1 MSNHVESV
9 DHVVMSNQK
18 LATLHA
24 KMIHFDIGLFT
35 LILLPFL
42 LIIEKF
48 IAPKTRGHLWR
59 AAAVWIVKTT
69 FAHNQ
74 IIIKTLH
81 RENIRTNDPVIYA
94 VNHPSEM
101 DAFYLLTI
109 LGPNNIFFIA
119 PLKQFNPLLAT
130 WLKKMEAVSV
140 RRDSVDDKRYPHDH
154 TKQKAIKLAIHR
166 LHQGKSLLI
175 FPEGH
180 IELLHVLHYFHTGA
194 ARISLGSHTPIIPVS
209 ICNADKVFPDG
220 HHVFP
225 GLITISF
232 GRPIEQPRKFS
243 NYTNYSKI
251 KTLALRNKIEK
262 AIVDHLP
269 SRYLPEFYHLETK
282 KIGVFLDI
290 DRTVYAGF
298 SQKDLVKYLFQLH
311 KVNYADAFKI
321 FYWLF
326 LEKIHEL
333 KHRDL
338 MRKSLLILRGWDIGE
353 LNHVV
358 DEIFHQ
364 RMIKNIQY
372 GLLPIIKDHAE
383 NGHSIVFV
391 SEVIHPL
398 AQEFKNF
405 FQGRATLDTRL
416 EAEHHHYT
424 GDVDCLCYKEEK
436 ARLLQ
441 EFAER
446 THIDLNKS
454 YAYADSGSDIPFLK
468 LVKHPV
474 AINPDEKLL
483 TYAQRHKFTILEDA
497 S

>member
-1 MSNHVESV
+1 MGQNNRQS
-9 DHVVMSNQK
+9 K
-18 LATLHA
+18 LAKFHA
-24 KMIHFDIGLFT
+24 KMLHFDVGLFT
-35 LILLPFL
+35 LIFLPFL
-42 LIIEKF
+42 IIIEKF
-48 IAPKTRGHLWR
+48 MVPETRGNLWR
-59 AAAVWIVKTT
+59 RAAVWIVKTM

-74 IIIKTLH
+74 IPIKIIH
-81 RENIRTNDPVIYA
+81 GENIRTNEPVIYA
-94 VNHPSEM
+94 ANHPSDM
-101 DAFYLLTI
+101 DAFLLLTK
-109 LGPNNIFFIA
+109 LGPNIIFFTA
-119 PLKQFNPLLAT
+119 PLKQFNPLLAV

-140 RRDSVDDKRYPHDH
+140 RRDPVDDKRYPHDH
-154 TKQKAIKLAIHR
+154 SKREAIKLATHR
-166 LHQGKSLLI
+166 LHQGKSILI

-209 ICNADKVFPDG
+209 ICDADKVFPDG

-232 GRPIEQPRKFS
+232 GRPIPAPQKIS
-243 NYTNYSKI
+243 NYANYSKI
-251 KTLALRNKIEK
+251 KTLTLRNRIEN
-262 AIVDHLP
+262 AITENLP
-269 SRYLPEFYHLETK
+269 SRYLPDFYHLKTK

-298 SQKDLVKYLFQLH
+298 SQKDLVKYLFELH
-311 KVNYADAFKI
+311 RVKYADAFKI

-326 LEKIHEL
+326 LEKLHEL
-333 KHRDL
+333 PHREL
-338 MRKSLLILRGWDIGE
+338 MRRSLLILRGWDIGE
-353 LNHVV
+353 LNRVV
-358 DEIFHQ
+358 DETFHR

-383 NGHSIVFV
+383 NKHSIVFV

-398 AQEFKNF
+398 AQEFKKF
-405 FQGRATLDTRL
+405 FQGRTTLDTRL
-416 EAEHHHYT
+416 ETEHHHYT
-424 GDVDCLCYKEEK
+424 GDVDYLCYKEEK

-441 EFAER
+441 KFAEQN
-446 THIDLNKS
+446 HINLNRS

-474 AINPDEKLL
+474 AINPDPKLL